1 MMRRF
6 ERLSSAVADQQP
18 LTSLEFITLRVA
30 SKVVVVVENQNLRV
44 GSGELAEE
52 VGRGQTTNATAHD
65 YEVVRFVLVD
75 RIRPGFSVAHGV
87 SDLPGSIVTPA
98 QPSLGR
104 RIIGGVFFGSRICRG
119 QHL

>member
-30 SKVVVVVENQNLRV
+30 AKVVVVVENQNLRV

-52 VGRGQTTNATAHD
+52 VGRGQTTNATAH
-65 YEVVRFVLVD
+65 YHEVVRFVLVD
-75 RIRPGFSVAHGV
+75 GIRPGFSVAHGV
-87 SDLPGSIVTPA
+87 SDLPRSIVA
-98 QPSLGR
+98 SAHARLGR
-104 RIIGGVFFGSRICRG
+104 RIIGGVFFRRCVSR
-119 QHL
+119 